1 MNPQG
6 TAMSVAVILQ
16 IVLLMIN
23 FNYYFKK
30 LIKKYFFLDGFYC
43 IYTFSF
49 LISLW
54 IFCVV
59 IPLKEDVLKSTQGQY
74 TVMCVLCWWLK
85 FSIMFVI

>member
-43 IYTFSF
+43 IYTFPF

-59 IPLKEDVLKSTQGQY
+59 IP
-74 TVMCVLCWWLK
+74 
-85 FSIMFVI
+85 